1 MRVITAFFGWYAPDV
16 LPPACVSFLP
26 RLQEVR
32 TIDKTRNQFPKRMK
46 RARHS
51 SLTERGLLAVGPD
64 VAPAH
69 HRLAPGCIVADTA
82 SIGQSHGLFH
92 RLLTLSS
99 TPHHLQCPQRAG
111 AAAAGPG

>member
-1 MRVITAFFGWYAPDV
+1 M
-16 LPPACVSFLP
+16 S
-26 RLQEVR
+26 R
-32 TIDKTRNQFPKRMK
+32 T
-46 RARHS
+46 HS
-51 SLTERGLLAVGPD
+51 ATWEMAETWMESGICGGLLAVGPE

-99 TPHHLQCPQRAG
+99 TPRHLQCPQRAG
-111 AAAAGPG
+111 AAAAGPGSAGRRAWGSRRWGY